1 MSAPKIFPKGD
12 DRSMT
17 RAMYT
22 ALNKIMRHQW
32 WEYGMEKKMDDA
44 ILQALEH
51 GVGYLK
57 VEKEI
62 K

>member
-1 MSAPKIFPKGD
+1 
-12 DRSMT
+12 MT

-32 WEYGMEKKMDDA
+32 WEKDMEKKVDDA
-44 ILQALEH
+44 ILEALKH

-57 VEKEI
+57 VERKY

>member
-1 MSAPKIFPKGD
+1 MSAPLIVPKGD

-32 WEYGMEKKMDDA
+32 WEKDMEKKMDDA
-44 ILQALEH
+44 ILETLEH

-57 VEKEI
+57 VERKY